1 MVEDSVCLNICYEWR
16 HVDSKAN
23 IVNWTKQKS
32 SHRILANLKKI
43 IWLRARMGVC
53 QSGLCPRTPW
63 TSTECRARWRWDAP
77 SSAIS
82 EDDRI
87 KCSSIPSTTPI
98 YRRSCLNELALDNKH
113 MSTDPPEVDV
123 VQQVVACAAR
133 DAVLVQ
139 LQTRGSLRMRVR
151 ILFHYMWQDMAIDI
165 GSPVGTCGAGGG
177 VPGSTVCPCAAHM
190 PPTQVHRQT
199 HGMQVR
205 TTRFQTWASLA
216 SIGTFLGAMCAQRW
230 AYGFEQQVSQREI
243 QLRDANTEK
252 YLSFLHDFECASH
265 AVVQQQQCQ
274 KWCSRA

>member
-1 MVEDSVCLNICYEWR
+1 MVDGWGFCMFEHLLWMTSHWFQSEHCEIGRNKKVP
-16 HVDSKAN
+16 
-23 IVNWTKQKS
+23 IVSLQIS
-32 SHRILANLKKI
+32 KKI
-43 IWLRARMGVC
+43 IWLRARMGAC

-190 PPTQVHRQT
+190 A
-199 HGMQVR
+199 
-205 TTRFQTWASLA
+205 TWSYLWAPAQKCIDKHMACKYAQLA
-216 SIGTFLGAMCAQRW
+216 SEPEPA
-230 AYGFEQQVSQREI
+230 
-243 QLRDANTEK
+243 
-252 YLSFLHDFECASH
+252 
-265 AVVQQQQCQ
+265 
-274 KWCSRA
+274 